1 MTTTTRLPSADLIAH
16 IEKPPVVLSTIAE
29 VYGSPHYARYVRLWP
44 ATPERPYF
52 TVAWLSEG
60 EGSGSTDHVSYDDAR
75 AEWYRQANRL
85 FPGQVSG

>member
-1 MTTTTRLPSADLIAH
+1 MTTTTRLPSAALAVHVSLPPIAFSM
-16 IEKPPVVLSTIAE
+16 VAE
-29 VYGSPHYARYVRLWP
+29 IYASPRYARYVHLFS

-85 FPGQVSG
+85 FPGQVSQ

>member
-16 IEKPPVVLSTIAE
+16 IEKPPIGFPIIAE
-29 VYGSPHYARYVRLWP
+29 VYGSPQYARYVRLFS

-52 TVAWLSEG
+52 TVTWLSEG
-60 EGSGSTDHVSYDDAR
+60 DGTGSIDHVSYNDAC

-85 FPGQVSG
+85 FPGQVSR